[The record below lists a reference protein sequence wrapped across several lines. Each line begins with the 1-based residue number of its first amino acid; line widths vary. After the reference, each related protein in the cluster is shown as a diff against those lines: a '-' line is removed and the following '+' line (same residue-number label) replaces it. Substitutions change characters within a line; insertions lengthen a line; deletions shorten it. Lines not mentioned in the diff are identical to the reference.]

1 MALSPNVIA
10 ALQIMYTGRGVSASD
25 LNWWATDGA
34 NITYAEAVALFA
46 SSPDAA
52 IKYPFFQAP
61 QTADKRQYVAQVFAN
76 LYNIDINDTSL
87 VPTEELDYWIN
98 WLSLSPDNYLDFPNA
113 LNNAS
118 AAAGLTDRL
127 EALTNK
133 ADVSLSYT
141 EALSTAGVNTFTEAQ
156 YAEAAGIIATVDDT
170 NASVLAAEAQIVE
183 IAASLS
189 VFTIAQAQAT
199 PNLPPAYTIS
209 DTADNL
215 IAGADDPVVTGA
227 NNVIANQSPAAPLSV
242 EDANILLATADEL
255 AAGVTWDILD
265 TAADVLAGGAA
276 VSGAASVGI
285 TDIVDVATASQLLAL
300 GNFDGVYA
308 IADTSANIVLTQ
320 EFPVAPLPS
329 LCPILTFP

>member
-10 ALQIMYTGRGVSASD
+10 ALQIMYTGKGVSASD

-34 NITYAEAVALFA
+34 NISYEEAVALFA
-46 SSPDAA
+46 NSADAA

-61 QTADKRQYVAQVFAN
+61 QTADKRQYIGQVFAN

-133 ADVSLSYT
+133 AEVSLEFT
-141 EALSTAGVNTFTEAQ
+141 DALSSAGVNTFTPAQ
-156 YAEAAGIIATVDDT
+156 YSQAAAIIAGVDDT
-170 NASVLAAEAQIVE
+170 PASVIAAQAE
-183 IAASLS
+183 IAVVAASLS
-189 VFTIAQAQAT
+189 VFTIAQAQALV
-199 PNLPPAYTIS
+199 NLPPFYTIS

-227 NNVIANQSPAAPLSV
+227 DNVIVNLSPAAP
-242 EDANILLATADEL
+242 
-255 AAGVTWDILD
+255 
-265 TAADVLAGGAA
+265 
-276 VSGAASVGI
+276 
-285 TDIVDVATASQLLAL
+285 
-300 GNFDGVYA
+300 
-308 IADTSANIVLTQ
+308 
-320 EFPVAPLPS
+320 
-329 LCPILTFP
+329 